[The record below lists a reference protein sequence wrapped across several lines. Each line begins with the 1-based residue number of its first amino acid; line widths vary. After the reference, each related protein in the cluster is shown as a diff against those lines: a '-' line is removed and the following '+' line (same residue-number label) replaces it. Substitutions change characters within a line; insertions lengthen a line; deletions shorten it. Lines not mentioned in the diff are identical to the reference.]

1 MDLNTE
7 ETEKLL
13 RTMMSD
19 CQRTAETMQE
29 RLEQVVAH
37 LRDGQH
43 LAVLGA
49 FTGLDE
55 AALYISVVLKRLSHV
70 TRTAR

>member
-1 MDLNTE
+1 
-7 ETEKLL
+7 
-13 RTMMSD
+13 
-19 CQRTAETMQE
+19 MQE

-43 LAVLGA
+43 LAALGA